1 MASRA
6 VENVFFAF
14 LLSEEEAANNR
25 AQATLH
31 HLRQFEDNV
40 RFLKTSRPQQVD
52 TTAHKYEHKAVV
64 KREPTAA
71 KRRRKGGR
79 CAEDYLQK
87 GGMMAFYNL
96 SDFNTHFGMTRT
108 QVEGL
113 LNELQPH
120 YPYERGSKL
129 PLENVVLASLRVLS
143 SQESYGMIAERFQTS
158 KSVICTSLHTFC
170 SLVSGNLENH
180 IRWPIGNAIR
190 GTMQGFEDVG
200 FPGTLGA
207 MDAFHIPINKPKDVQ
222 EPDEYMKENTMYCT
236 TLLAVCDN
244 KYKFTYVN
252 VGHPGAFDD
261 SDVFKRCELHK
272 AFQEDP
278 DSLLPYDFHIGGK
291 VYPFHIIADAGFPLS
306 EYVMTPYVDDG
317 HLKHKEIEYNRHH
330 SSALLTVSKAVG
342 VLKAR
347 YNRLKLLQMQ
357 HLAQCSIAIKACC
370 ILHNICV
377 QNSDA
382 ETFGVDEVPPLI
394 TTPHVH
400 FESNVAGESKRSIIA
415 DSLLE

>member
-1 MASRA
+1 MCTILFQ
-6 VENVFFAF
+6 E
-14 LLSEEEAANNR
+14 
-25 AQATLH
+25 
-31 HLRQFEDNV
+31 
-40 RFLKTSRPQQVD
+40 
-52 TTAHKYEHKAVV
+52 
-64 KREPTAA
+64 
-71 KRRRKGGR
+71 
-79 CAEDYLQK
+79 
-87 GGMMAFYNL
+87 
-96 SDFNTHFGMTRT
+96 
-108 QVEGL
+108 L

-129 PLENVVLASLRVLS
+129 PLENVVLASLWVLS
-143 SQESYGMIAERFQTS
+143 SQESYRIIAERFQTS

-180 IRWPIGNAIR
+180 IRWPVGNSIK
-190 GTMQGFEDVG
+190 GTIQGFEEVG

-207 MDAFHIPINKPKDVQ
+207 IDAFHIPISKPKDVQ
-222 EPDEYMKENTMYCT
+222 EPDEYMKENAMYCT

-261 SDVFKRCELHK
+261 SDVFKRCELYE

-278 DSLLPYDFHIGGK
+278 NSLLPHDFCIGDQ

-306 EYVMTPYVDDG
+306 EYVMTPYVDSD
-317 HLKHKEIEYNRHH
+317 HLNPKEQEYNRRHL
-330 SSALLTVSKAVG
+330 SAVSTIYKAVG

-377 QNSDA
+377 QVSDVD
-382 ETFGVDEVPPLI
+382 TYCVDEVPPL
-394 TTPHVH
+394 TTVPHINS
-400 FESNVAGESKRSIIA
+400 ESNVTGENKRSVIA
-415 DSLLE
+415 NSLFLE